1 MDKVLVALMVVLAA
15 LASASSERRKRFLVV
30 PPTSPTRHQL
40 IAGIGIPLN
49 LEDQAITL
57 GIVLK
62 AQYLL
67 VRLIDPN

>member
-15 LASASSERRKRFLVV
+15 LASASSERRKRFLVM